1 MKNWRFSTN
10 INVTVKKK
18 LKACCSRDVLAVQ
31 LILTMLYILYS
42 YLVVVVIY
50 CCRSLRQV
58 SSVCQYHKR
67 QRSSVACSWMFE
79 HVVTLKKTYFTLKLY
94 TVAFCQLFNKNMLD
108 GWLHGCVVMQWRC
121 QCHCKKSAR
130 FTRRFCCLVTLTHYL
145 LLSLLWF
152 IVAVDYDRSSCIYE
166 TTMASVFGGSG
177 CIVLRLSGS
186 VDHTSLV
193 IVYSAFSA
201 TVHS

>member
-1 MKNWRFSTN
+1 MEEGMKNWRFSTN

-79 HVVTLKKTYFTLKLY
+79 HVVTLKKN
-94 TVAFCQLFNKNMLD
+94 LFYPQIV
-108 GWLHGCVVMQWRC
+108 HCCV
-121 QCHCKKSAR
+121 
-130 FTRRFCCLVTLTHYL
+130 L
-145 LLSLLWF
+145 
-152 IVAVDYDRSSCIYE
+152 
-166 TTMASVFGGSG
+166 
-177 CIVLRLSGS
+177 
-186 VDHTSLV
+186 
-193 IVYSAFSA
+193 SAFQ
-201 TVHS
+201 

>member
-1 MKNWRFSTN
+1 LAFFDQYQCHSE
-10 INVTVKKK
+10 KK

-79 HVVTLKKTYFTLKLY
+79 HVVTLKKLILPSNCTLLRFVSFSIKICWMDGC
-94 TVAFCQLFNKNMLD
+94 TVVLSCSGVVNVTVKKRAV
-108 GWLHGCVVMQWRC
+108 HG
-121 QCHCKKSAR
+121 
-130 FTRRFCCLVTLTHYL
+130 
-145 LLSLLWF
+145 LSPL
-152 IVAVDYDRSSCIYE
+152 AVGFLAVQTISSQ
-166 TTMASVFGGSG
+166 
-177 CIVLRLSGS
+177 IVLCIFCTA
-186 VDHTSLV
+186 VSLQ
-193 IVYSAFSA
+193 
-201 TVHS
+201 